1 MWSKTGIF
9 GRVLKEI
16 KPPSLR
22 EISMNTFC
30 NNTILD
36 KNVTNY
42 FLIVKLTA
50 ILIYMKNT
58 CEENHSA
65 MQKKKTNNCDIHVN
79 QQGGLYLTAVHF
91 QLLTNVNEE
100 VESLGKPTKF
110 MIFLRQ
116 RNILSIT
123 MMNRTTETRF

>member
-1 MWSKTGIF
+1 
-9 GRVLKEI
+9 
-16 KPPSLR
+16 
-22 EISMNTFC
+22 MNTFC

-42 FLIVKLTA
+42 FLIVTLTA

-58 CEENHSA
+58 CEENHCA
-65 MQKKKTNNCDIHVN
+65 MQKKTNNCDIHVN

-100 VESLGKPTKF
+100 VESLGKSTKF